1 MQAVNRQLMNVAIY
15 DTTLRD
21 GCQGAGISLALHDKI
36 DIARALDEL
45 GIDYV
50 EGGWPGSNTKDADFF
65 AAMRKEPLRHA
76 RLSAFGSTRRAGVPA
91 EEDANLRALLA
102 AETPVVAI
110 VAKAWDFHVTTA
122 LHTTLDENL
131 AMVSDSVGFLKAEGR
146 EVILD
151 AEHFFDGYRANAD
164 YALAVL
170 RAAADADADWLVLCD
185 TNGGSLP
192 AQVSDAV
199 RVVVET
205 YDAGVGVHVHND
217 GSLAVANS
225 LAAVEAGARQVQ
237 GTVNGYGERVGNA
250 NLCSIIPN
258 LVLKLGYECNA
269 GEHLDGLTALSRYV
283 DDVANVDSNPRLPF
297 VGRAAFA
304 HKGGIH
310 VHAVAADPSTYEHID
325 PSIVGNERQILVS
338 ELSGRSNVAERA
350 RQLGIEMDPRGRA
363 AETVAA
369 QIKELESDGF
379 LLEDAGASFELLL
392 RRATPE
398 YVAPLAALSYA
409 VESQKQRDDAG
420 SSSAATVRIEV
431 DDQTLLGNAVGLGPV
446 DALEKAFRAALATVY
461 PELDQLVLTNFRAQ
475 IVGGRSGTRSPV
487 RVRITGSRTDG
498 TQWTTV
504 GCSADLLHASWLALA
519 DCFEYAIVTTPERAA
534 V

>member
-1 MQAVNRQLMNVAIY
+1 MGIAIY

-21 GCQGAGISLALHDKI
+21 GCQGAGISLALQDKI
-36 DIARALDEL
+36 DIARALDKL
-45 GIDYV
+45 GVDYI
-50 EGGWPGSNTKDADFF
+50 EGGWPGSNTKDAEFF
-65 AAMRKEPLRHA
+65 AAMGREPLEHA

-91 EEDANLRALLA
+91 EEDANLRSLLA

-110 VAKAWDFHVTTA
+110 VAKAWDFQVTSA

-131 AMVSDSVGFLKAEGR
+131 AMVRDSVGFLKAEGR
-146 EVILD
+146 EVVLD

-164 YALAVL
+164 YARVVL
-170 RAAADADADWLVLCD
+170 RAATDAGADWIVLCD

-192 AQVSDAV
+192 EQIADAV
-199 RVVVET
+199 RAVVDM
-205 YDAGVGVHVHND
+205 YDIGVGVHVHND

-225 LAAVEAGARQVQ
+225 LAAVQAGARQVQ
-237 GTVNGYGERVGNA
+237 GTINGYGERVGNA

-258 LVLKLGYECNA
+258 LVLKLGYECRA
-269 GEHLDGLTALSRYV
+269 GDHLDGLTAVSRFV

-325 PSIVGNERQILVS
+325 PGLVGNERQILVS

-350 RQLGIEMDPRGRA
+350 RHIGIDIDARGA
-363 AETVAA
+363 VAETVAA
-369 QIKELESDGF
+369 QIKQLESDGF
-379 LLEDAGASFELLL
+379 LLEDAEASFELLL
-392 RRATPE
+392 RRATPG
-398 YVAPLAALSYA
+398 YSAPLDAVSYV
-409 VESQKQRDDAG
+409 VESQKDAG
-420 SSSAATVRIEV
+420 DGGSRSAATVRVAVGGEV
-431 DDQTLLGNAVGLGPV
+431 LLGDAVGLGPV
-446 DALEKAFRAALATVY
+446 DALEKAFRAALARVY
-461 PELDQLVLTNFRAQ
+461 PELDEVVLTNFRAQ

-487 RVRITGSRTDG
+487 RVRITGSRLDG
-498 TQWTTV
+498 TSWTTV

-519 DCFEYAIVTTPERAA
+519 DCFEYGLATRRAGA
-534 V
+534 TA